1 MSRPILPFPPAP
13 KDSIMPRE
21 PFPLLL
27 SLAAALTTGT
37 GLIAATL
44 GIKWGSP
51 PPPGDALPNAWLYV
65 NILWTLTTLILWP
78 AAALFPR
85 ASRALALSWQAA
97 GLLAGVLPALIVSA
111 YLSNIT
117 LPMLVYMLALQFAS
131 TLLMLAILHLHTRF
145 PRVSEVFYTL
155 LAASVLLGPI
165 AAFLWAQFFPSGS
178 DWSSAL
184 PLLTVAH
191 AATAPKAG
199 PATSA
204 LWLAPLLQVVLAGIL
219 FLWTTIPSAQ
229 KKAPGTEVP
238 RA

>member
-1 MSRPILPFPPAP
+1 
-13 KDSIMPRE
+13 MPRE

-27 SLAAALTTGT
+27 SLATALIT
-37 GLIAATL
+37 GLGLLAAAL

-65 NILWTLTTLILWP
+65 NILWALTTLIFWP

-85 ASRALALSWQAA
+85 ASRSLPLFWQAA

-111 YLSNIT
+111 YLSSIT
-117 LPMLVYMLALQFAS
+117 LSMLAHMLALQFAS
-131 TLLMLAILHLHTRF
+131 TLLMLAILHLHPRF
-145 PRVSEVFYTL
+145 PRASEILYAL
-155 LAASVLLGPI
+155 LAAFVLLGPI

-178 DWSSAL
+178 AWSSAL
-184 PLLTVAH
+184 PLLTVAQV
-191 AATAPKAG
+191 AATPKTG
-199 PATSA
+199 PVTLA
-204 LWLAPLLQVVLAGIL
+204 LWLAPVLQVALAGVL
-219 FLWTTIPSAQ
+219 FLWTQIPSAQ